1 MVKVKRRKY
10 MGFRQLRSL
19 VLGSVAAAAI
29 ALAPSLS
36 YAVPIIDFSGQAGGT
51 VTVSGGNAV
60 GTNVSI
66 SHVQGIDTPSN
77 SGPQFVVTNGVLNF
91 DTVAGTLS
99 IMGGVADA
107 GIANG
112 SLLLSGTISSFSIT
126 PNLAGI
132 SFTATGPDT
141 KSREIL
147 RFFGLPLNTAF
158 AYFGFSTDAITATPG
173 TFNAVS
179 TDITNVAVP
188 EPGSVL
194 LLGSGLAGIGVW
206 SMKRRES
213 A

>member
-1 MVKVKRRKY
+1 V
-10 MGFRQLRSL
+10 
-19 VLGSVAAAAI
+19 
-29 ALAPSLS
+29 
-36 YAVPIIDFSGQAGGT
+36 
-51 VTVSGGNAV
+51 GGNAV
-60 GTNVSI
+60 ATNVSI

-91 DTVAGTLS
+91 DTAAGTLS

-206 SMKRRES
+206 SMKRRKS